1 MRIGLPVTEQVVLLV
16 LCHIKYSMLSHRD
29 ECEQK
34 WRSNEAAVWAKKVK
48 KLQQFV
54 PEFEHFEG
62 LDTRAELEGKLD
74 ELEQDLIAADEPF
87 GPVGDRRFHMRL
99 V

>member
-1 MRIGLPVTEQVVLLV
+1 MRLGLPVTEQVVLLV

-29 ECEQK
+29 DCEQK
-34 WRSNEAAVWAKKVK
+34 WQSNEAAVWAKKVR
-48 KLQQFV
+48 KLQQGLDTMA
-54 PEFEHFEG
+54 ELEG

-74 ELEQDLIAADEPF
+74 ELEQGLIGDDVPF
-87 GPVGDRRFHMRL
+87 GPVAERPFHMRL